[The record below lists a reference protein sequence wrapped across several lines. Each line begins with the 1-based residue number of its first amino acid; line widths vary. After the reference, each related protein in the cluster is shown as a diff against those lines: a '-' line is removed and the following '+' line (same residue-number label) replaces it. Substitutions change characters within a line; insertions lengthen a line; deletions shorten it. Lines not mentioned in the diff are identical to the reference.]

1 MRMHRRA
8 ALTALVAT
16 GALASTP
23 AHADVAAFYKGN
35 TVRIIVGTSAGG
47 GFDTFG
53 RMVARHLAANI
64 PGSPTIIVQN
74 RPGAGSLTALRSL
87 ETSPKD
93 GTTIVMFNPAHI
105 LISLL
110 DPEKEKINFSQ
121 VAFLGSATA
130 DAQACYAR
138 AELGIGSFPDLLKHD
153 QVFSAGATGRGSSSY
168 TNFAILKN
176 LFGARVNQILGYS
189 GASQQRLAVERGEL
203 DGECG
208 SWDSV
213 PKDWIAR
220 KKINVYLRMS
230 RATGRDMPDVA
241 HISDFANAEQKRI
254 LDLLLLG
261 HDMFRPFI
269 MAKDVPADRIKA
281 MRDAF
286 WATVSGKPFLDEAER
301 SGRSVIGSLRG
312 DEMEKI
318 VADIYK
324 TPKDLVAKA
333 AAAIQ

>member
-1 MRMHRRA
+1 MRAKHRNAIVA
-8 ALTALVAT
+8 AAVLTACAQPAAGQSVA
-16 GALASTP
+16 
-23 AHADVAAFYKGN
+23 DFYKGN
-35 TVRIIVGTSAGG
+35 TVRIIIGTSPGG

-53 RMVARHLAANI
+53 RMIARHLPANV
-64 PGSPTIIVQN
+64 PGSPTVIVQN

-105 LISLL
+105 LISVL
-110 DPEKEKINFSQ
+110 DPEKEKINFAQ

-138 AELGIGSFPDLLKHD
+138 TELGIRRFEDLLKRD
-153 QVFSAGATGRGSSSY
+153 KPFSAGATGRGSSSY

-176 LFGARVNQILGYS
+176 VFGARINQILGYS

-213 PKDWIAR
+213 PKEWIA
-220 KKINVYLRMS
+220 KKQINIYLRMS
-230 RATGRDMPDVA
+230 RATGRDMPNVA
-241 HISDFANAEQKRI
+241 HIVDFADAEQRQI

-286 WATVSGKPFLDEAER
+286 WATVSSKPFLDEAER
-301 SGRSVIGSLRG
+301 SGRSVTGSLRG
-312 DEMEKI
+312 DEIEKI
-318 VADIYK
+318 VADLYK

-333 AAAIQ
+333 AAAVQ

>member
-1 MRMHRRA
+1 
-8 ALTALVAT
+8 LVVSAID
-16 GALASTP
+16 P
-23 AHADVAAFYKGN
+23 ARADVADFYKGN
-35 TVRIIVGTSAGG
+35 TLRIVVGASAGG

-53 RMVARHLAANI
+53 RMIARHLPANV
-64 PGSPTIIVQN
+64 PGSPTVIAQN

-87 ETSPKD
+87 DTSPKD
-93 GTTIVMFNPAHI
+93 GTTIVMFNSAHI

-110 DPEKEKINFSQ
+110 DPEKEKINFAQ

-138 AELGIGSFPDLLKHD
+138 AELGIRSLQDLLKREKP
-153 QVFSAGATGRGSSSY
+153 FSAGATGRGSSSY

-176 LFGARVNQILGYS
+176 VFGARINQILGYP
-189 GASQQRLAVERGEL
+189 GASEQRLAVERGEL

-213 PKDWIAR
+213 PKEWIA
-220 KKINVYLRMS
+220 KNKINVYLRMS
-230 RATGRDMPDVA
+230 RAAGRDMPKVP
-241 HISDFANAEQKRI
+241 HVGDFADAEQKRI

-286 WATVSGKPFLDEAER
+286 WATVSSKPFLDEVER
-301 SGRSVIGSLRG
+301 SGRSVVGPLRG
-312 DEMEKI
+312 DEVEKI

-324 TPKDLVAKA
+324 TPKDLIAKA
-333 AAAIQ
+333 SAAIQ